1 MRIELNKKRRS
12 GREGPSTDLPERTAA
27 FLSYS
32 HLDLEFAN
40 WLHHRLETYKVP
52 PSLIGRPHRD
62 GAIGPRIGKVLRDR
76 TDFAAGNLER
86 EVRASLE
93 AAEQL
98 IVVCSPNS
106 AKSHYVN
113 REIRY
118 FKQIGKG
125 DAILLAIISGEP
137 HAASKPEYR
146 PEDDCFPKSIVY
158 QVGSAGD
165 LTTSP
170 EPTEPLAAD
179 FRPEKDG
186 RENGFLKLVAGLLSV
201 GLDELIMRER
211 QSEKKR
217 RQRAYQIAG
226 TMACLAA
233 AALVSAGFA
242 WWARNLAASREQ
254 QAQQARGDAVAA
266 QHLAEAQSH
275 LAIGRNLAVT
285 ATALSKESSSSPTD
299 VLPALVIEAINRI
312 PPPEARALSATM
324 AVRLGQMISWRSK
337 SEEEAANV
345 AFLPHAHVLA
355 MVEFGTGLQITDID
369 RNQTRLIP
377 SSQLGAHDGGAP
389 NSTFAPVESGP
400 YLVVETEDNY
410 NYILDSRTLRVTRVP
425 AATWTSLFAPDFS
438 SLATLSHDP
447 NNLNF
452 FSLPAFHPTP
462 VKLPDYAFNMLAHPA
477 FGLAVL
483 AHDRGFRLVKASGE
497 IRDYD
502 LPPGL
507 ALASITGDSTSLW
520 IAIGKEKPGPF
531 PPSIPASENLT
542 YDDPLEDLPQ
552 KDKEAK
558 SQPPPPPPQS
568 SQPPSVAD
576 WIQPSRQIVT
586 GVYRFDLSAGKAR
599 LFSGIFRPRLCLVDP

>member
-1 MRIELNKKRRS
+1 MTSVLNRNRRS
-12 GREGPSTDLPERTAA
+12 AREGQSTDLPERTAA

-52 PSLIGRPHRD
+52 PSLIGRPRRD
-62 GAIGPRIGKVLRDR
+62 GAIGPRIGKVIRDR

-86 EVRASLE
+86 EVRVSLE

-106 AKSHYVN
+106 AKSDYVN

-137 HAASKPEYR
+137 HAASKPEHR
-146 PEDDCFPKSIVY
+146 PEDDCFPKAIVY
-158 QVGSAGD
+158 QIGSAGD
-165 LTTSP
+165 LITSP

-242 WWARNLAASREQ
+242 WWARNLAANSEK

-266 QHLAEAQSH
+266 QHRAEAQAR

-285 ATALSKESSSSPTD
+285 ATALSKESSSDSTD
-299 VLPALVIEAINRI
+299 VLPALVIEAINLI
-312 PPPEARALSATM
+312 PAPEARALSATM

-337 SEEEAANV
+337 SEERAANV

-389 NSTFAPVESGP
+389 NSTFAPVEAGP

-438 SLATLSHDP
+438 SLATLSHYPD
-447 NNLNF
+447 NLNF
-452 FSLPAFHPTP
+452 FSLPTFHPTS

-497 IRDYD
+497 IRDYG

-507 ALASITGDSTSLW
+507 ALAAVTGDSTSLW

-531 PPSIPASENLT
+531 LPSVPGSQNFAD
-542 YDDPLEDLPQ
+542 DDPLERPSAEGQGNKEPAAPTTPTTFGAPFRRRLDTAVPPNRDRGLP
-552 KDKEAK
+552 
-558 SQPPPPPPQS
+558 
-568 SQPPSVAD
+568 
-576 WIQPSRQIVT
+576 I
-586 GVYRFDLSAGKAR
+586 
-599 LFSGIFRPRLCLVDP
+599 